1 MAEPDNDGSLRDLAE
16 RVALA
21 LVGAVSMTGE
31 RVERFAGDLASI
43 NVGAE
48 HVGARLSSLFQELGL
63 VTREEWEELE
73 LRLAQVE
80 HRLRLL
86 EDRADP
92 PTAAPPS

>member
-1 MAEPDNDGSLRDLAE
+1 MAEPDNNGSLRDLAE

-21 LVGAVSMTGE
+21 LVGAASMTGE
-31 RVERFAGDLASI
+31 RVERLAGDLTSI

-48 HVGARLSSLFQELGL
+48 HVGVRLSGLFREVGL
-63 VTREEWEELE
+63 VTRDEWEELE

-92 PTAAPPS
+92 PAAP